1 MTPQEMV
8 NGGAFAAAMLLLGML
23 GRGAWNLIAR
33 RDTREAAALD
43 RKDKLADHASGL
55 ALELLKMTKAEAS
68 SLRQEV
74 AELREERDTYAAL
87 DRRVQ
92 HFEEAL
98 FHIEQLLDGTG
109 GREAAEHNA
118 RLFMAKM
125 VALRQVKGLKAN
137 EAQVARA
144 AQKRLEGDGK

>member
-1 MTPQEMV
+1 MTPQDIV
-8 NGGAFAAAMLLLGML
+8 NGGAAVTALGVLTLLGRAAWMML
-23 GRGAWNLIAR
+23 SR
-33 RDTREAAALD
+33 RDTREAAAQD

-68 SLRQEV
+68 SLRKEV
-74 AELREERDTYAAL
+74 AELRSERDAYASL

-98 FHIEQLLDGTG
+98 FHIEQLLDGHN
-109 GREAAEHNA
+109 GRDAAEHNA

-125 VALRQVKGLKAN
+125 VALRQVKGNAAN
-137 EAQVARA
+137 KAQVERA
-144 AQKRLEGDGK
+144 AQKLIGGGE